1 MITDNTIRAD
11 NGAQVYEHR
20 IYEIVDQYLD
30 GALTDAERDEPKI
43 DSTLFTGLLH
53 RIYTAIFKPSLTNKP
68 INTYQNV
75 RQNSILDYNDIGTLD
90 HLFDIYCDL
99 CAKYRMCPS
108 LLQFGSMIGLSKET
122 INDFING
129 TTHNQT
135 AHRQTA
141 KHWKSVCE
149 SALENRAV
157 MSNSIGA
164 IFGLKAAHGWREND
178 PVNEPMINTG
188 VRLTPEQI
196 AEKYKDIP
204 KPEIPVLEEL

>member
-1 MITDNTIRAD
+1 MITNSITAD

-75 RQNSILDYNDIGTLD
+75 RQNSILDYNDIEQLD
-90 HLFDIYCDL
+90 RLFDVYCDL

-108 LLQFGSMIGLSKET
+108 LLGFGSMIGLSKET
-122 INDFING
+122 FFDWINDN
-129 TTHNQT
+129 TRKQSEHT
-135 AHRQTA
+135 RTA
-141 KHWKSVCE
+141 KRWKSVCE

-164 IFGLKAAHGWREND
+164 IFGLKAAHGWRETAPITEQPSD
-178 PVNEPMINTG
+178 FGRPQS
-188 VRLTPEQI
+188 TPEKI
-196 AEKYKDIP
+196 AERWRDVK
-204 KPEIPVLEEL
+204 KPEIPVLDD